1 MSTSAKILTPE
12 QQSALAKFQA
22 FAGQQAA
29 PKEIPTLTDY
39 QGKTYGG
46 DVLARLAGQISQN
59 LDTSKLRGGAF
70 GVNVDDDTSIGFS
83 ASEAK
88 KLLGRM
94 PTAPEMV
101 ILDMARGLASQ
112 GITDISDLGKYKP
125 TEVEETVEGEGA
137 PTTQKVTKRI
147 NPETGKEFTS
157 GFGATYTGKGGTGY
171 NVEFD
176 SEGKPKFYTSG
187 INTSDAGK
195 IMPLLMMATLPFGGI
210 GGLLSGVTGTAGVT
224 GVAGAALG
232 ELGINTAGSGL
243 AGTLASAGLPS
254 FAADAAAKALVS
266 GVASGGLG
274 KLTGQPFSKGFKTG
288 VTSSLAS
295 DVIGAG
301 INKVAPDMF
310 KGLGSLGVPAKSLA
324 TSALTA
330 AARGKPFDLGQ
341 AVKGAAINYG
351 LNQAIGAGGKELGID
366 PKQQAAM
373 MKFYNFAAPMIAA
386 QRRKP

>member
-1 MSTSAKILTPE
+1 MSTSAKTLTPE

-22 FAGQQAA
+22 FVGQQAA

-59 LDTSKLRGGAF
+59 LDTSKLSGGAF
-70 GVNVDDDTSIGFS
+70 GVDVGDDTSIGFK

-112 GITDISDLGKYKP
+112 GITDISDLSKYKP

-137 PTTQKVTKRI
+137 PIIQKVTKRI
-147 NPETGKEFTS
+147 NPETGKEFTP
-157 GFGATYTGKGGTGY
+157 GFGATYTGQGGTGY

-195 IMPLLMMATLPFGGI
+195 IMPLLMMATLPFGGV
-210 GGLLSGVTGTAGVT
+210 GGLLGGASSSLAG
-224 GVAGAALG
+224 GIAS
-232 ELGINTAGSGL
+232 LGI
-243 AGTLASAGLPS
+243 PQ
-254 FAADAAAKALVS
+254 AAANIGANALLS
-266 GVASGGLG
+266 GAVQGGIS
-274 KLTGQPFSKGFKTG
+274 KLTGGDFSKGFRSG
-288 VTSSLAS
+288 ALSGG
-295 DVIGAG
+295 IGAG
-301 INKVAPDMF
+301 VGELGTMTGLD
-310 KGLGSLGVPAKSLA
+310 KGLGSLYAPAKSLA

-330 AARGKPFDLGQ
+330 KALGRPFDLGQ
-341 AVKGAAINYG
+341 AAKGAAINYG

-366 PKQQAAM
+366 PKQQDAL

>member
-1 MSTSAKILTPE
+1 MSTSTNPLAAF
-12 QQSALAKFQA
+12 QQFVALQKAQGIAQQLALAKFQA

-70 GVNVDDDTSIGFS
+70 GVDVGDDTSIGFK

-112 GITDISDLGKYKP
+112 GVTDVSELAKYKP
-125 TEVEETVEGEGA
+125 TEITEVVPSGEGSD
-137 PTTQKVTKRI
+137 TTQVVTKLI
-147 NPETGKEFTS
+147 DPETGKEFIP

-210 GGLLSGVTGTAGVT
+210 GGLLGGASSSLAGGIASLGIPQAAANIGANALASGV
-224 GVAGAALG
+224 LQ
-232 ELGINTAGSGL
+232 
-243 AGTLASAGLPS
+243 
-254 FAADAAAKALVS
+254 
-266 GVASGGLG
+266 GGLSKAMG
-274 KLTGQPFSKGFKTG
+274 GDFSKGFKSG
-288 VTSSLAS
+288 AISGG
-295 DVIGAG
+295 IGAG
-301 INKVAPDMF
+301 VGELGAMSGLD
-310 KGLGSLGVPAKSLA
+310 KGLGSLYTPAKSLA

-330 AARGKPFDLGQ
+330 KALGRPFDFGQ
-341 AVKGAAINYG
+341 AAKGAAINYG
-351 LNQAIGAGGKELGID
+351 IGQGLQVAGVNPKAFNQFM
-366 PKQQAAM
+366 Q
-373 MKFYNFAAPMIAA
+373 FAAPMIAA
-386 QRRKP
+386 RRRPGGR

>member
-1 MSTSAKILTPE
+1 MSTSAKTLTPE
-12 QQSALAKFQA
+12 QQKALAKFQA

-29 PKEIPTLTDY
+29 PKEIPTLTDD

-70 GVNVDDDTSIGFS
+70 GVGVGDDTSIGFK

-112 GITDISDLGKYKP
+112 DITDISDLGKYKP
-125 TEVEETVEGEGA
+125 TEVTELDYNVEAGPPTET
-137 PTTQKVTKRI
+137 KVTKLI
-147 NPETGKEFTS
+147 DPETGKEFIP

-210 GGLLSGVTGTAGVT
+210 GGLLGGAGSSLAGGIASLGIPQAAANIGANALLSGAVQGGISKLTGGDFGKGFRSGALSGGIGAGV
-224 GVAGAALG
+224 G
-232 ELGINTAGSGL
+232 ELGVMSGL
-243 AGTLASAGLPS
+243 
-254 FAADAAAKALVS
+254 D
-266 GVASGGLG
+266 
-274 KLTGQPFSKGFKTG
+274 
-288 VTSSLAS
+288 
-295 DVIGAG
+295 
-301 INKVAPDMF
+301 
-310 KGLGSLGVPAKSLA
+310 KGLGSFYAPAKSLA
-324 TSALTA
+324 TSALTSA
-330 AARGKPFDLGQ
+330 ATGRPFDLGQ

-351 LNQAIGAGGKELGID
+351 LNQAISAGGKELGID
-366 PKQQAAM
+366 PKQQAAL

>member
-1 MSTSAKILTPE
+1 MSTSAKTLTPE
-12 QQSALAKFQA
+12 QQNALAKFQA
-22 FAGQQAA
+22 FVGQQAV

-70 GVNVDDDTSIGFS
+70 GVNVGDDTSIGFK

-94 PTAPEMV
+94 PTASEMV

-112 GITDISDLGKYKP
+112 GITDISDLGKYKK
-125 TEVEETVEGEGA
+125 TDVDEVVSGGEGSD
-137 PTTQKVTKRI
+137 TTQKVTKYI
-147 NPETGKEFTS
+147 DPATGKEFS
-157 GFGATYTGKGGTGY
+157 LGLGETYTGKGGTHY

-176 SEGKPKFYTSG
+176 KEGKPKFSTYG
-187 INTSDAGK
+187 RDTSDAGK
-195 IMPLLMMATLPFGGI
+195 IMPLLMMATLPFGGV
-210 GGLLSGVTGTAGVT
+210 GGLLGGASSTLAGGIASLGIPQAAANIGANALLSGAVQGGISKLAGGDFGKGFRSGV
-224 GVAGAALG
+224 
-232 ELGINTAGSGL
+232 
-243 AGTLASAGLPS
+243 
-254 FAADAAAKALVS
+254 VS
-266 GVASGGLG
+266 GG
-274 KLTGQPFSKGFKTG
+274 
-288 VTSSLAS
+288 
-295 DVIGAG
+295 IGAG
-301 INKVAPDMF
+301 VSELGAMTGLD
-310 KGLGSLGVPAKSLA
+310 KGLGSFYTPAKSLA

-366 PKQQAAM
+366 PKQQDAL

>member
-1 MSTSAKILTPE
+1 MTTSAKTLTPE

-22 FAGQQAA
+22 FARQQAA

-59 LDTSKLRGGAF
+59 LDTSNLRGGAF
-70 GVNVDDDTSIGFS
+70 GVNVGEDTSIGFS
-83 ASEAK
+83 AGEAK

-125 TEVEETVEGEGA
+125 TEVEETVEGEGS
-137 PTTQKVTKRI
+137 PTTQKVTKLI
-147 NPETGKEFTS
+147 NPETGKEFIP

-210 GGLLSGVTGTAGVT
+210 GGLLGGAGSSL
-224 GVAGAALG
+224 AGGIAS
-232 ELGINTAGSGL
+232 LGI
-243 AGTLASAGLPS
+243 PQ
-254 FAADAAAKALVS
+254 AAANIGANALLS
-266 GVASGGLG
+266 GAVQGGLSKAMG
-274 KLTGQPFSKGFKTG
+274 GDFSKGFRSG
-288 VTSSLAS
+288 ALSGG
-295 DVIGAG
+295 IGAG
-301 INKVAPDMF
+301 VGELGKITGLD
-310 KGLGSLGVPAKSLA
+310 KGLGSFYAPAKSLA

-330 AARGKPFDLGQ
+330 AARGKPFDIGE

-351 LNQAIGAGGKELGID
+351 LNQAIGAGGGALGID
-366 PKQQAAM
+366 PKQQAAL
-373 MKFYNFAAPMIAA
+373 MKFYKFAAPMIAA

>member
-1 MSTSAKILTPE
+1 MK
-12 QQSALAKFQA
+12 QYDRK
-22 FAGQQAA
+22 
-29 PKEIPTLTDY
+29 
-39 QGKTYGG
+39 GKTYGG

-59 LDTSKLRGGAF
+59 LGTSKLRGGAF
-70 GVNVDDDTSIGFS
+70 KVDVGEDTNIGFS

-147 NPETGKEFTS
+147 NPETGKEFTP
-157 GFGATYTGKGGTGY
+157 GFGATYAGEGGTGY

-195 IMPLLMMATLPFGGI
+195 IAPLLMMATLSFGGV
-210 GGLLSGVTGTAGVT
+210 GGLLSGVTGTAGI
-224 GVAGAALG
+224 GGLAGAALG
-232 ELGINTAGSGL
+232 ELGMQTAGSGIAGAL
-243 AGTLASAGLPS
+243 ANAGLSP
-254 FAADAAAKALVS
+254 ALANIGANALVS
-266 GVASGGLG
+266 GGFQGGIS
-274 KLTGQPFSKGFKTG
+274 KLAGGDFSKGFRSG
-288 VTSSLAS
+288 ALSGG
-295 DVIGAG
+295 IGAG
-301 INKVAPDMF
+301 VGELGTMTGLD
-310 KGLGSLGVPAKSLA
+310 KGLGSFYAPAKSLA

-330 AARGKPFDLGQ
+330 AARGKPFDIGE

-351 LNQAIGAGGKELGID
+351 LNQAIGAGGRELGIN
-366 PKQQAAM
+366 PKQQTAM
-373 MKFYNFAAPMIAA
+373 MKFLNFATSMT
-386 QRRKP
+386 RRKP

>member
-1 MSTSAKILTPE
+1 MSSSAKTLTPE
-12 QQSALAKFQA
+12 QQKALAKFQA

-70 GVNVDDDTSIGFS
+70 GVDVGDDTSIGFK

-112 GITDISDLGKYKP
+112 GITDISDLSKYKP

-137 PTTQKVTKRI
+137 PIIQKVTKRI
-147 NPETGKEFTS
+147 NPETGKEFIP
-157 GFGATYTGKGGTGY
+157 GFGATYTGEGGTGY

-210 GGLLSGVTGTAGVT
+210 GGLLGGAGSSLAGGIASLGIPQAAANIGANALLSGAVQGGISKLTGGDFGKGFRSGAISGGIGAGV
-224 GVAGAALG
+224 G
-232 ELGINTAGSGL
+232 ELGTMTGL
-243 AGTLASAGLPS
+243 
-254 FAADAAAKALVS
+254 D
-266 GVASGGLG
+266 
-274 KLTGQPFSKGFKTG
+274 
-288 VTSSLAS
+288 
-295 DVIGAG
+295 
-301 INKVAPDMF
+301 
-310 KGLGSLGVPAKSLA
+310 KGLGSFYAPAKSLA

-330 AARGKPFDLGQ
+330 KALGRPFDLGQ
-341 AVKGAAINYG
+341 AAKGAAINYG
-351 LNQAIGAGGKELGID
+351 LNQAISAGGKELGID
-366 PKQQAAM
+366 PKQQAAL